1 MSCPRPL
8 SPAQQEC
15 YQVKKD
21 IQSPNIKSAFS
32 HDVADGYLTHDR
44 LLAGVAASLL
54 SCVDTLAAH
63 VGLEVAEHRIQ
74 LILLERLALSRMV
87 EMSRVGLGDVN
98 ASLRA
103 LGGQRALRALGGLV
117 GLRVRRVG
125 HRLMLMGAAINLQ
138 RHADRRIE
146 RIKIREIEIVSEV
159 RRGRFDLDFVVE
171 EMKQQGIKNKCYF
184 PCSFSD
190 IPMFAFLK
198 CEKNFL
204 NLEIDDLNFSENCT
218 RRTEPS
224 KKKNVSI
231 PRVVL

>member
-1 MSCPRPL
+1 MSCPTPL

-32 HDVADGYLTHDR
+32 HDAADGYLTHDR

-74 LILLERLALSRMV
+74 LILLERLALSRMI

-138 RHADRRIE
+138 RYADRRIE

-171 EMKQQGIKNKCYF
+171 EMKRQGIKNKYYF

-190 IPMFAFLK
+190 IPTFTFLK
-198 CEKNFL
+198 C
-204 NLEIDDLNFSENCT
+204 
-218 RRTEPS
+218 
-224 KKKNVSI
+224 
-231 PRVVL
+231 